1 MLLSV
6 LCSVWYY
13 LLMRRE
19 KEHLVPF
26 EKSKRVIYL
35 EEWGQKK
42 KSFPV
47 TGILYLMGVLCLL
60 YCVAIALFMGY
71 GSLFFLIWGVAG
83 IFFCLLGL
91 LLSRR
96 EWLLRIP
103 KWIRKCFV
111 VCCALGVLLF
121 VLVEGMIIS
130 RFSSQAAPGADYMIV
145 LGAQWKP
152 NGPGYMLQKRLEEA
166 VDYLNQNPDT
176 MVIVSGGQGHDE
188 VISEAEGMKG
198 YLTEAGIPEERIL
211 TEDKSASTEQ
221 NLSYSAEFLNKEED
235 TVVLVTNNFHMFRA
249 LMLAKKLGYAHIE
262 GQSAA
267 SYPAMVPNNMVRE
280 FFGVVKEFLT
290 GGW

>member
-1 MLLSV
+1 M
-6 LCSVWYY
+6 
-13 LLMRRE
+13 
-19 KEHLVPF
+19 VPF

-35 EEWGQKK
+35 ERRGQNKK
-42 KSFPV
+42 PSLGA
-47 TGILYLMGVLCLL
+47 GILFSLGVLCLF
-60 YCVAIALFMGY
+60 YCLVIALFMGY

-83 IFFCLLGL
+83 IFFCLLGV
-91 LLSRR
+91 LLSRQ

-103 KWIRKCFV
+103 KWLRNSFV
-111 VCCALGVLLF
+111 VCCGVGLLIF
-121 VLVEGMIIS
+121 VVVEGMIIS

-152 NGPGYMLQKRLEEA
+152 SGPGYMLQKRLEEA

-188 VISEAEGMKG
+188 VISEAEGMKD
-198 YLTEAGIPEERIL
+198 YLTEAGIPGERIL
-211 TEDKSASTEQ
+211 TEDKSTSTEQ
-221 NLSYSAEFLNKEED
+221 NLRYSAELLNKEED

-249 LMLAKKLGYAHIE
+249 LMLAKKQGYVHIE

-280 FFGVVKEFLT
+280 FFGVVKEFLI
-290 GGW
+290 GGK

>member
-1 MLLSV
+1 MLLSA
-6 LCSVWYY
+6 LYFMWYY
-13 LLMRRE
+13 FTMRRE

-35 EEWGQKK
+35 EQWGKK
-42 KSFPV
+42 KKYGMGAKICALS
-47 TGILYLMGVLCLL
+47 GALCILYCLS
-60 YCVAIALFMGY
+60 IALFMGY

-83 IFFCLLGL
+83 IFLCMFSL
-91 LLSRR
+91 LLSRQ

-103 KWIRKCFV
+103 KWLRNSFV
-111 VCCALGVLLF
+111 VCCGVGLLIF
-121 VLVEGMIIS
+121 VVVEGMIIS

-152 NGPGYMLQKRLEEA
+152 SGPGYMLQKRLEEA

-198 YLTEAGIPEERIL
+198 YLMEAGIPEERIL
-211 TEDKSASTEQ
+211 AEDKSTSTEQ
-221 NLSYSAEFLNKEED
+221 NLRYSAELLNKEED

-249 LMLAKKLGYAHIE
+249 LMLAEEQGYVHIE

-290 GGW
+290 GGK